1 MTAKSVPN
9 CALAVSIDVGDP
21 KDVHPKGKEPVG
33 QRLALAARKF
43 VYGEV
48 SLVASGPMF
57 REAKADGATM
67 RVRFD
72 EIGSGL
78 TIGQAPWRAA
88 GDAQWPQDR
97 LVGFVLAGE
106 DGQWHDAEAKIEGD
120 SVIVTSAAVAKP
132 VAVRYAWANSPR
144 CNLYNREGLPALPF
158 RSDVK

>member
-1 MTAKSVPN
+1 M
-9 CALAVSIDVGDP
+9 
-21 KDVHPKGKEPVG
+21 
-33 QRLALAARKF
+33 
-43 VYGEV
+43 
-48 SLVASGPMF
+48 
-57 REAKADGATM
+57 
-67 RVRFD
+67 
-72 EIGSGL
+72 

-106 DGQWHDAEAKIEGD
+106 DGEWHDAEAKIEGE

-144 CNLYNREGLPALPF
+144 CNLYNLEGLPAVPF